1 MLRKRWMILAVAA
14 VMATGTACGM
24 KENMA
29 ARATQEQSDKQQDT
43 KEQAVKAQTPEQKET
58 DSYPE
63 KDVTFIIPFSAGG
76 GTDALMRMVGAE
88 VEKVAGHAFII
99 NNMPGNG
106 GAVGTAELVRTDIP

>member
-63 KDVTFIIPFSAGG
+63 KMLLLSFLSQLA
-76 GTDALMRMVGAE
+76 AE
-88 VEKVAGHAFII
+88 QMH
-99 NNMPGNG
+99 
-106 GAVGTAELVRTDIP
+106 

>member
-76 GTDALMRMVGAE
+76 GTDALMRMVQRWRKWRAMHLLLTTCLEMEGRLA
-88 VEKVAGHAFII
+88 
-99 NNMPGNG
+99 
-106 GAVGTAELVRTDIP
+106 RQSW

>member
-43 KEQAVKAQTPEQKET
+43 KEQAVKAQTRNRKRQIVIRKKMLLLSFLSQLAAEQ
-58 DSYPE
+58 
-63 KDVTFIIPFSAGG
+63 
-76 GTDALMRMVGAE
+76 M
-88 VEKVAGHAFII
+88 H
-99 NNMPGNG
+99 
-106 GAVGTAELVRTDIP
+106 